1 MERKIYV
8 NMVGLALLTIMLTTA
23 ATLFVCYEFFTDEL
37 RNVLQREAEMV
48 AYSLNNTKDKLEV
61 LQDVHMQNTGSRI
74 TLIDPLGK
82 VLFDN
87 HVNPGEWED
96 HSNRPEIVEALETGR
111 GEASR
116 YSGTIQKQ
124 TDYYAI
130 RLKDGSVLRLANTT
144 GSFVPFLFKILVY
157 LFFVGLIILFLSS
170 LLAYRLT
177 QKIVKPIYAIDLEN
191 PKNDFGYDELVPFLL
206 RIKEQNKLIEA
217 HIQSLAA
224 EKDTINAIVGNMR
237 EGLVLLDGWGKI
249 LVVNKSAA
257 NMLGVPTTGHIGQ
270 PFVFMTRNTTLGQA
284 VEQALQ
290 GTHSDGLFKVG
301 DRDYQYLANPVYE
314 NHEIDGA
321 VLLLFDAT
329 EEQRSQRLR
338 REFSANVSHELKT
351 PLTAISGYAEIVE
364 SGMADPRDIE
374 NFAGKI
380 RSEASRLLSLIDDII
395 KLSKLDESVGG
406 REFKPVSLLDSAR
419 YVAERLQEK
428 AQANNVEI
436 NIEGDH
442 ASVAGEKNM
451 IEDLIFNLLDNAIKY
466 NKPEGSI
473 NVLVCQVRDK
483 VTLTVRDT
491 GIGIPKEDLNRVFER
506 FYRADKNHSKK
517 IVGTGLGLAIVK
529 HIAQYHSATL
539 EIKSE
544 ENIGTT
550 VVVNFSAPGEELG

>member
-48 AYSLNNTKDKLEV
+48 VYSLNNTKDKLEV

-270 PFVFMTRNTTLGQA
+270 PYVFMTRNTTLGQA

>member
-1 MERKIYV
+1 LERKIYV